1 MSETEETILEGMWD
15 CPNCESANKGSAMKC
30 EGCGSVRDEDV
41 KFYLPENA
49 QEVTDQAEIAAANAG
64 ADWICGFCSTSN
76 NTAATDCKQCGGP
89 RDEGTEQK
97 AEEYKPA
104 GAASASPTPPP
115 PAEEGKGGGGMPVA
129 LIGGIVALILL
140 SCCCLWWVFLK
151 KTTEVMTVAKTE
163 WVRELPRSEMRWVNE
178 TSETYPKSF
187 GTSKLRNIVRGPIK
201 VTKTVPEKKQVTT
214 TKTINLKNGKFKKV
228 KETKWVTKNVT
239 KTVSVQGYLYQREKL
254 VKLKSLYKRGA
265 PDVTPSDP
273 KRTTGSGMSFNRVR
287 YGRVLTHYEVTFK
300 GKKAGSDPVVLSS
313 KDNKELAPSSIEEL
327 KTKYPLKSEWKVTY
341 SGTGVSK
348 VEKP

>member
-1 MSETEETILEGMWD
+1 MSETEETYLEGMWD
-15 CPNCESANKGSAMKC
+15 CPNCETANKGSQMKC

-49 QEVTDQAEIAAANAG
+49 REITDQAEIDQANAG

-76 NTAATDCKQCGGP
+76 SASATDCKQCGGP

-104 GAASASPTPPP
+104 GAASSSPTPPP
-115 PAEEGKGGGGMPVA
+115 PAPEEGKGGGGMPV
-129 LIGGIVALILL
+129 GIIAGIIAVILL

-151 KTTEVMTVAKTE
+151 KTTEVMTVTKTE
-163 WVRELPRSEMRWVNE
+163 WVRELPRSELTWVNE
-178 TSETYPKSF
+178 TSETYPKSSR
-187 GTSKLRNIVRGPIK
+187 GKIRNIVRGPIK

-228 KETKWVTKNVT
+228 KETKWVTKDVT
-239 KTVSVQGYLYQREKL
+239 KTVSVQGYLYQREKWIKIKPL
-254 VKLKSLYKRGA
+254 ITRGS
-265 PDVTPSDP
+265 PDKKPFDP
-273 KRTTGSGMSFNRVR
+273 KRPSGISRNMN
-287 YGRVLTHYEVTFK
+287 YGKITEYYEVTFAS
-300 GKKAGSDPVVLSS
+300 KKDKDTVVLSS
-313 KDNKELAPSSIEEL
+313 KDNKEDAPQTLEEL